1 MEMGS
6 KQRLLVI
13 DDEDNMRH
21 MLSSMLMRLGYIVET
36 AANGRLG
43 LEALAKGGF
52 DVVLCDIRMPEMD
65 GMEFLRRVGGAG
77 IEATVIMMSAFG
89 TVETALQAMRQGAY
103 DYISKPFKADEIEL
117 TLRKAE
123 ERERLKQD
131 NQVLREK
138 VAFLEGDFS
147 FGRMV
152 ARSKAMQDIFTL
164 ATKVAPHPTTV
175 LITGESGTG
184 KELVA
189 QGIHEHSGRVAGGF
203 VAVNCGS
210 LSEGLIESELFGYKK
225 GAFTGAERDKPGL
238 FVEAHRGTLFLDEI
252 GELPLGLQVK
262 LLRVLQEG
270 EVLPVGSNVPRKIDV
285 RVIAATARDLEQE
298 VRLGLFR
305 QDLFYRL
312 NVVHIHLPPLRERT
326 QDIALLSDYFLK
338 RFVRRLDSPVTAI
351 GPAAMTKLLQHA
363 WPGNVREL
371 ENVIERAVVM
381 ADKKII
387 LPENLPA
394 EFGVRATGRRID
406 DFFGGFSIKQAQKI
420 METALIG
427 RALQATGGNKSK
439 AAELLEISYPSL
451 LTKIKEYSING

>member
-1 MEMGS
+1 MEA
-6 KQRLLVI
+6 I
-13 DDEDNMRH
+13 
-21 MLSSMLMRLGYIVET
+21 
-36 AANGRLG
+36 
-43 LEALAKGGF
+43 
-52 DVVLCDIRMPEMD
+52 
-65 GMEFLRRVGGAG
+65 
-77 IEATVIMMSAFG
+77 
-89 TVETALQAMRQGAY
+89 RQGAY

-123 ERERLKQD
+123 ERERLKKD
-131 NQVLREK
+131 NQALRHK
-138 VAFLEGDFS
+138 VAILQGDFT

-152 ARSKAMQDIFTL
+152 ARSKVMQDVFVL

-189 QGIHEHSGRVAGGF
+189 QGIHEHSDRSTRAF

-210 LSEGLIESELFGYKK
+210 LPEGLIESELFGYKK
-225 GAFTGAERDKPGL
+225 GAFTGADRDKPGL
-238 FVEAHRGTLFLDEI
+238 FVEADRGTLFLDEI
-252 GELPLGLQVK
+252 GELPLGVQVK

-270 EVLPVGSNVPRKIDV
+270 EVHPVGSNVPRKIDV
-285 RVIAATARDLEQE
+285 RVIAATARDLNQE
-298 VRLGLFR
+298 VRMGLFR
-305 QDLFYRL
+305 KDLYYRL
-312 NVVHIHLPPLRERT
+312 NVVHIHLPPLRERAN
-326 QDIALLSDYFLK
+326 DIPLLSDYFLK
-338 RFVRRLDSPVTAI
+338 RHGRRLDVPITGIA
-351 GPAAMTKLLQHA
+351 PATMTRLLQHG

-371 ENVIERAVVM
+371 ENVIERAVVL

-394 EFGVRATGRRID
+394 EFGTRATGRRLD
-406 DFFGGFSIKQAQKI
+406 YFFGGFSIKQAQKI

-451 LTKIKEYSING
+451 LSKIKEYLLD

>member
-1 MEMGS
+1 MEN
-6 KQRLLVI
+6 KQRLLII

-21 MLSSMLMRLGYIVET
+21 MLSSMLVRLGYAVET

-43 LEALAKGGF
+43 LEALVKSTF

-65 GMEFLRRVGGAG
+65 GMEFLRRVEEDG
-77 IEATVIMMSAFG
+77 IETTIIMMSAFG

-131 NQVLREK
+131 NQVLRDK
-138 VAFLEGDFS
+138 VTLLEGERG

-152 ARSKAMQDIFTL
+152 ARSKVMQEVFVL

-189 QGIHEHSGRVAGGF
+189 QGIHEHSGRTAAGF

-210 LSEGLIESELFGYKK
+210 LPEGLIESELFGYKK

-238 FVEAHRGTLFLDEI
+238 FVEANRGTLFLDEI

-270 EVLPVGSNVPRKIDV
+270 EVHPVGSNVPRKIDV
-285 RVIAATARDLEQE
+285 RVIAATARDLDQE

-312 NVVHIHLPPLRERT
+312 NVVHIHLPPLRERLD
-326 QDIALLSDYFLK
+326 DIPLLSEFFLKRYARRLNSPVQAMAPSVMALLSQY
-338 RFVRRLDSPVTAI
+338 
-351 GPAAMTKLLQHA
+351 G

-371 ENVIERAVVM
+371 ENTIERAVVL
-381 ADKKII
+381 AEKKVV

-394 EFGVRATGRRID
+394 MFGTRQGGRRID
-406 DFFGGFSIKQAQKI
+406 DFFSTLSIKQAQKI
-420 METALIG
+420 MECALIR
-427 RALQATGGNKSK
+427 RAMEATGGNKSR
-439 AAELLEISYPSL
+439 ASELLEISYPSL
-451 LTKIKEYSING
+451 LSKIKEYGLE